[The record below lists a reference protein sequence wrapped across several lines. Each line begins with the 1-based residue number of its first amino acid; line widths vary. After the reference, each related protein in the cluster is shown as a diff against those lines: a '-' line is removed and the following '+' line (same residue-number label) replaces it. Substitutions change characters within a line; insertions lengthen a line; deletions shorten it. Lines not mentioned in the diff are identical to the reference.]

1 MNVDKSSFIFRKR
14 YFNQISNLTTEQK
27 AELLDKICEY
37 QTNWTRTITMDST
50 DMLISIMVDE
60 RKNDDEKYL
69 ELCEKNRENW
79 RLWWAKKWN
88 QNARKNWG
96 KQPKQPN
103 ATERYRMP
111 PKQADNDNNS
121 NTTIITSNKET
132 SISKDIDTKK
142 EEFETF
148 WKTFPHARKWKKNES
163 YEYFKKLDTDE
174 VMKQT
179 QILVRKIRAWLEE
192 SKYIPAC
199 ERWIRDFTPLND
211 EVIKQDLTKICKRHL
226 TTPWDEQTRKQ
237 RAMELKQTFWEETI
251 KNTIK
256 QLNSLQLNF
265 TT

>member
-14 YFNQISNLTTEQK
+14 YFKQISNLTTEQK

-37 QTNWTRTITMDST
+37 QTNWTRTTTMDST

-60 RKNDDEKYL
+60 RKDDDEKYL
-69 ELCEKNRENW
+69 EICNRNKMNGKHWWRPKKNRKNPVGLEKP
-79 RLWWAKKWN
+79 KK
-88 QNARKNWG
+88 
-96 KQPKQPN
+96 
-103 ATERYRMP
+103 
-111 PKQADNDNNS
+111 ADNDNNS

-211 EVIKQDLTKICKRHL
+211 EVVKQDLTKICKRHL
-226 TTPWDEQTRKQ
+226 TAPWDEQTRKQ
-237 RAMELKQTFWEETI
+237 RIMELKQTFWEETI